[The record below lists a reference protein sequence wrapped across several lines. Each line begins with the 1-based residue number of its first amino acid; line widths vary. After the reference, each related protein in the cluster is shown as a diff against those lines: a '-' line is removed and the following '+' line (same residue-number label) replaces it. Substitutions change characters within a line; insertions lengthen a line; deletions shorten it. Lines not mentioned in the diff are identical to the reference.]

1 MNRFKTLTKST
12 LLLAVL
18 AIGTFLMVG
27 CSSNPVGNITGEIN
41 SEPTLLQRSTP
52 ADGPEYARRVKET
65 TYAEAIIL
73 SRRGGELSVLGVDLS
88 IPKRAVPNDTLFSIN
103 LPDVNVFYAEFGTDG
118 LKFDY
123 PVTVTFSYAG
133 ADMAGVDESNISLA
147 WFNENLSRWLKIDC
161 EVDIVNKTV
170 TGQLKHFSA
179 YGLISD

>member
-27 CSSNPVGNITGEIN
+27 CSGNPVGEIAT
-41 SEPTLLQRSTP
+41 EPTLLQRP
-52 ADGPEYARRVKET
+52 ILADGPEYARRIKVT

-73 SRRGGELSVLGVDLS
+73 SKRGGDLSVTGVELS
-88 IPKRAVPNDTLFSIN
+88 IPKRAVPNDTLYSIN
-103 LPDVNVFYAEFGTDG
+103 LPDLNVFYAEFGTDG
-118 LKFDY
+118 LEFDN
-123 PVTVTFSYAG
+123 PVTVTFSYAD
-133 ADMAGVDESNISLA
+133 ADLSGVDESNISLA

>member
-1 MNRFKTLTKST
+1 MNRFKTLTNTT

-27 CSSNPVGNITGEIN
+27 CSGNPVGEIT
-41 SEPTLLQRSTP
+41 SEPTLLQRP
-52 ADGPEYARRVKET
+52 ILADGPEYARRVKVT
-65 TYAEAIIL
+65 TYAEAVIL
-73 SRRGGELSVLGVDLS
+73 SKKGGELSVTGVELS
-88 IPKRAVPNDTLFSIN
+88 IPRRAVPNDTLYSIN
-103 LPDVNVFYAEFGTDG
+103 LPDLNVFYAEFGTDG
-118 LKFDY
+118 LKFDN
-123 PVTVTFSYAG
+123 PVTVTFSYAD
-133 ADMAGVDESNISLA
+133 ADLSGVDESNISLA

>member
-12 LLLAVL
+12 PLLAVL

-27 CSSNPVGNITGEIN
+27 CSGNPVGEIA
-41 SEPTLLQRSTP
+41 SEPTLLQRFVS
-52 ADGPEYARRVKET
+52 ADGPEYARRIKVT

-73 SRRGGELSVLGVDLS
+73 SRKGGDLSVTGVDLF
-88 IPKRAVPNDTLFSIN
+88 IPMRAVANDTLYSIN
-103 LPDVNVFYAEFGTDG
+103 LPDLNVFYAEFGTDG
-118 LKFDY
+118 LEFDN
-123 PVTVTFSYAG
+123 PVTVTFSYAD
-133 ADMAGVDESNISLA
+133 ADLSGVDESNISLA
-147 WFNENLSRWLKIDC
+147 WFNENISRWLKIDC